1 MKAPEISP
9 DFTIE
14 DIHKI
19 REYNEERRKTIG
31 DEAFWAEV
39 RADSLYVQEKIKE
52 AREKRLSQERSDMS
66 KVV

>member
-1 MKAPEISP
+1 MKELEISP

-19 REYNEERRKTIG
+19 REYNEERRMAIG

-39 RADSLYVQEKIKE
+39 RADSLYAQEKIKE
-52 AREKRLSQERSDMS
+52 VRDRRLAKESA
-66 KVV
+66 V

>member
-1 MKAPEISP
+1 MKMPEISP

-19 REYNEERRKTIG
+19 REYNEERRKAIG

-39 RADSLYVQEKIKE
+39 RTDSLYAQEKIKE
-52 AREKRLSQERSDMS
+52 AREKQLSQERAGLN

>member
-1 MKAPEISP
+1 MKMPEISP

-19 REYNEERRKTIG
+19 REYNEERRKVIG

-52 AREKRLSQERSDMS
+52 AREKRFSQEKTDMS